1 VGDANPFNTLPFSL
15 LGVYSKL
22 SLSVLPSGDLRSK
35 CDLPMWLVVRIWQFP
50 ADKGKRTNA
59 LLDPGITETLQWR
72 VASLVLYGSYFPWPQ
87 GDVQMLWL

>member
-1 VGDANPFNTLPFSL
+1 
-15 LGVYSKL
+15 
-22 SLSVLPSGDLRSK
+22 
-35 CDLPMWLVVRIWQFP
+35 MWLVARIWQFP

-87 GDVQMLWL
+87 VDVQMLWL